1 MQPGQFMDIGTVIR
15 HRPPTDTGCYV
26 KDVSG
31 NQGLAFG
38 IVLAAGLSTSLGA
51 ALSFLLPYRRTSK
64 NLLLASFLAIA
75 AGVMIYVSFV
85 EIFAFKA
92 LSEFERCFKGM

>member
-1 MQPGQFMDIGTVIR
+1 MNISTTIR

-38 IVLAAGLSTSLGA
+38 IVLAAGLSTSIGA
-51 ALSFLLPYRRTSK
+51 ALAFVLPWKRSSK

-92 LSEFERCFKGM
+92 LSQFERCFKGM